1 MSFFPNAI
9 MVRKKKEQSLKDRR
23 KKRKGKERRKG
34 GEGVGVIEKDEK
46 EGEIISK
53 SVKTKN
59 NQRKMWRKKTVRSF
73 G

>member
-46 EGEIISK
+46 RGR
-53 SVKTKN
+53 N
-59 NQRKMWRKKTVRSF
+59 NIKERKDKE
-73 G
+73 